1 MAKKKDF
8 QLIISGYIYSTCEEQ
23 DKISYITR
31 KDLEILRPIFEAI
44 KSNTDYYNWK
54 ATDSIYKENSDRW
67 ISHLDALYKM
77 YNMRNIELEKLV
89 LKTFPNSG
97 YVDKITKIEVAEI
110 KIKEKFL

>member
-1 MAKKKDF
+1 MDF
-8 QLIISGYIYSTCEEQ
+8 
-23 DKISYITR
+23 
-31 KDLEILRPIFEAI
+31 
-44 KSNTDYYNWK
+44 
-54 ATDSIYKENSDRW
+54 
-67 ISHLDALYKM
+67 HLDALYKM

>member
-1 MAKKKDF
+1 MYFSYSIIEKDIDKTYILF
-8 QLIISGYIYSTCEEQ
+8 INERLLIKHVENEKDEEYYS
-23 DKISYITR
+23 I
-31 KDLEILRPIFEAI
+31 
-44 KSNTDYYNWK
+44 
-54 ATDSIYKENSDRW
+54 DSIRIYKENSDRW

-110 KIKEKFL
+110 KIKEKFLWKPHTYKH